1 MSQNKQT
8 FVKKAGFA
16 EARATKKVAKIRAEK
31 KAMKYG
37 LMTFV
42 TRWDED
48 EDNEGDNWNV

>member
-8 FVKKAGFA
+8 FVKKAGVA
-16 EARATKKVAKIRAEK
+16 ETRATKKVAKIRAEK

-37 LMTFV
+37 LMTFL

-48 EDNEGDNWNV
+48 NEEDSWNV